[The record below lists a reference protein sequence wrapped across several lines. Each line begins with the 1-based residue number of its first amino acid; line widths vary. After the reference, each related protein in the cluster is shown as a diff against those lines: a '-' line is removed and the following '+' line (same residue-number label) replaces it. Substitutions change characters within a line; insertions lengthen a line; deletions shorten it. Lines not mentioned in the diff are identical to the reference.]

1 MDRIPFEGILG
12 WDTTV
17 NGNLAEMLQEPTLM
31 GSYEGAG
38 ITVLAKGVR
47 VPAGTDCV
55 RSGS

>member
-1 MDRIPFEGILG
+1 MPQVDRIPFEGILG

-38 ITVLAKGVR
+38 ITVLWQRA
-47 VPAGTDCV
+47 
-55 RSGS
+55 